1 MRRFIRIEDID
12 TIKPIHCGDNMLDDF
27 LLDDARYFYN
37 EFIANTFVLEDDVE
51 TIAYFSLLNDKVSN
65 TMIPKNLWRK
75 LRNKLPHEK
84 ISIVIQRLR

>member
-1 MRRFIRIEDID
+1 
-12 TIKPIHCGDNMLDDF
+12 MLDDF

-84 ISIVIQRLR
+84 HFNSYPAIKIGRLAVSKKYQGEQLYAC